1 MMKAKTLSQ
10 KLGDFQE
17 DKINEEVI
25 LEKLRSSEAD
35 SIWFNEH
42 YAELKG
48 KYKNEWVAVFR
59 QKVVDHHRNQ
69 KVLLRRLRENYPQDS
84 DAIVVEFVSL
94 EDVILIL

>member
-1 MMKAKTLSQ
+1 MKAKILLQ
-10 KLGDFQE
+10 KLDDFHE
-17 DKINEEVI
+17 DKINEEVV

-42 YAELKG
+42 YDELKG

-59 QKVVDHHRNQ
+59 KKVVDHHKNL
-69 KVLLRRLRENYPQDS
+69 KTLLHRLRKNHPQDR

>member
-1 MMKAKTLSQ
+1 MKAKTLLR

-42 YAELKG
+42 YEELKA

-59 QKVVDHHRNQ
+59 KKVVDHHRNQ